1 MCLTC
6 NPRAQRSQERP
17 VDRFLLTPHCLET
30 TGLLGNEVEVASAQ
44 PLEPREMKLTTSQD
58 SSKLL
63 GDASAN
69 PTSLKQFEIRVVV

>member
-1 MCLTC
+1 MG
-6 NPRAQRSQERP
+6 
-17 VDRFLLTPHCLET
+17 RFLLTPHCLET
-30 TGLLGNEVEVASAQ
+30 TGLLGNEVEVTSAQ

-69 PTSLKQFEIRVVV
+69 PTLSCKQVKIKGHNSTRQFTDEVR